1 MRLMS
6 LYLPFV
12 LPSKVRRDHTQV
24 VIFTTQA
31 CKLRTTARGAERP
44 RSQLHA
50 TVI

>member
-12 LPSKVRRDHTQV
+12 LPSKVRRHQTQV

-31 CKLRTTARGAERP
+31 CKLRTTARGAKRLS
-44 RSQLHA
+44 SQLQ
-50 TVI
+50 TTII